1 MASPGAALR
10 VSITDGRGSP
20 ARAPGLAA
28 WLQRVAPKRARGD
41 LAIALVSDAR
51 IRSLNRRFRQI
62 DKPTDVL
69 AFPAAPSVIEFLPPQ
84 GGSHAPSVA
93 SAFRRKNAESPQE
106 LGDIVI
112 SVQTARRQARDAG
125 HSLASELKI
134 LALHGLLH
142 LLGYDHH
149 QQSDRTRMR
158 RIEARL
164 RAAGGLRAGLIERAG
179 S

>member
-1 MASPGAALR
+1 MAPAARPLR
-10 VSITDGRGSP
+10 VSITDGRGKP

-28 WLQRVAPKRARGD
+28 WLRRVAPSRARGD

-51 IRSLNRRFRQI
+51 IRALNRQFRRI

-69 AFPAAPSVIEFLPPQ
+69 AFPPTLPLDGSDPSE
-84 GGSHAPSVA
+84 
-93 SAFRRKNAESPQE
+93 E

-112 SVQTARRQARDAG
+112 SLQTARRQARNAS
-125 HSLASELKI
+125 HSLAAELRV

-149 QQSDRTRMR
+149 QQADRIRMR
-158 RIEARL
+158 RLEARL

>member
-1 MASPGAALR
+1 MAAARRPLR
-10 VSITDGRGSP
+10 ISITDGRGKP

-28 WLQRVAPKRARGD
+28 WLCRVAPSRARGD

-51 IRSLNRRFRQI
+51 IRSLNRQFRHI
-62 DKPTDVL
+62 DRPTDVL
-69 AFPAAPSVIEFLPPQ
+69 AFPATLPPD
-84 GGSHAPSVA
+84 S
-93 SAFRRKNAESPQE
+93 EE

-112 SVQTARRQARDAG
+112 SLPTARRQARDAG
-125 HSLASELKI
+125 HSLGAELKV

-149 QQSDRTRMR
+149 QQTDRIRMR

>member
-1 MASPGAALR
+1 MATAAGRLQ
-10 VSITDGRGSP
+10 VSITDGRGKP

-28 WLQRVAPKRARGD
+28 WLRRIAPARACGD

-51 IRSLNRRFRQI
+51 IRSLNRRFRHI
-62 DKPTDVL
+62 DQSTDVL
-69 AFPAAPSVIEFLPPQ
+69 AFPADED
-84 GGSHAPSVA
+84 
-93 SAFRRKNAESPQE
+93 

-112 SVQTARRQARDAG
+112 SLQPARRQARDAG
-125 HSLASELKI
+125 HSLGDELKV

-149 QQSDRTRMR
+149 QQTDRIRMR
-158 RIEARL
+158 RMEARL

>member
-1 MASPGAALR
+1 VGWLR
-10 VSITDGRGSP
+10 RIAP
-20 ARAPGLAA
+20 A
-28 WLQRVAPKRARGD
+28 RARGD

-51 IRSLNRRFRQI
+51 IRALNRQYRHI
-62 DKPTDVL
+62 DRPTDVL
-69 AFPAAPSVIEFLPPQ
+69 AFPAGDSVPSGLTGKPD
-84 GGSHAPSVA
+84 GTT
-93 SAFRRKNAESPQE
+93 QE

-112 SVQTARRQARDAG
+112 SLETARRQARAAG
-125 HSLASELKI
+125 HPLSAELKV

-149 QQSDRTRMR
+149 QQADRARMR
-158 RIEARL
+158 RMEARL